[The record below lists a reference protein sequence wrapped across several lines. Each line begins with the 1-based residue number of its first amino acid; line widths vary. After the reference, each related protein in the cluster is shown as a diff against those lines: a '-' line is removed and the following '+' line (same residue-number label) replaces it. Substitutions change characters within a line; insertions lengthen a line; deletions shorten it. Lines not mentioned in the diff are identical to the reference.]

1 MIQHLGGINGFN
13 TFEQRL
19 VEDHDLIVVF
29 NNTPGADLREMA
41 KGIRAILYG
50 SEPAVPKRSL
60 VPGLGATLVNRG
72 VDAAVAQYRELKR
85 TDPSGYNFDERAL
98 NQLGNMLLEKDRNA
112 DSIAIFKLNLEEYP
126 KSGNVYD
133 SLAEAYAKDGQKQQ
147 AIANYRKSLEV
158 DPKNQNAAD
167 KLKEL
172 EQR

>member
-1 MIQHLGGINGFN
+1 MIQHTGGINGIN

-50 SEPAVPKRSL
+50 SEPAVPKRWL
-60 VPGLGATLVNRG
+60 VPVLGETLVNRG
-72 VDAAVAQYRELKR
+72 ADAAVAQYRELR
-85 TDPSGYNFDERAL
+85 LTNPQGFNFDERAL
-98 NQLGNMLLEKDRNA
+98 NQLGSMLLEKGRNA
-112 DSIAIFKLNLEEYP
+112 DAIAIFKLNVEEYP

-147 AIANYRKSLEV
+147 AITNYRKVLEL
-158 DPKNQNAAD
+158 DPKNQNAAN

-172 EQR
+172 EQK